1 MVALHSSALS
11 ALAAPIEAA
20 RSLAAAIAEE
30 VVLVVEDEDAVGVGD
45 VATAEVV
52 VGGEVVGTRGCAPA
66 AGTGTAP
73 SPTTKKNM
81 AGKARRRGSTK
92 KAQCS

>member
-20 RSLAAAIAEE
+20 RSLEAAIAEE
-30 VVLVVEDEDAVGVGD
+30 VVLVVGDGDAVGDGD

-52 VGGEVVGTRGCAPA
+52 VE
-66 AGTGTAP
+66 
-73 SPTTKKNM
+73 
-81 AGKARRRGSTK
+81 
-92 KAQCS
+92 